1 MSATHMREMTIPGFT
16 AEASVY
22 QVRRTYN
29 LVAGH
34 RSQLYAQKIVPQ
46 QCFID
51 DSGFAC
57 CCDPVY
63 GCSCYQHH
71 GLPE

>member
-29 LVAGH
+29 LVAGN

-46 QCFID
+46 ACFID
-51 DSGFAC
+51 DGFAC
-57 CCDPVY
+57 CCDPFF
-63 GCSCYQHH
+63 GCSCTRTR